1 MNIKK
6 LIFLLLFVVP
16 SISFSQNLE
25 YSKVLLVSSIDTVP
39 SGKVWKITNVLP
51 TLSSSG
57 ELKILVN
64 GNDIVVA
71 FSKGT
76 YSIYGTSTGTS
87 AYNNDYHYNGLQG
100 AYWLPEGTTL
110 QSSDNVQYISVIEFN
125 E

>member
-6 LIFLLLFVVP
+6 LIFFSLLIVP
-16 SISFSQNLE
+16 TISFSQNLE

-51 TLSSSG
+51 TLTNSG
-57 ELKILVN
+57 EMKILVN
-64 GNDIVVA
+64 GNNIVVA
-71 FSKGT
+71 FSKSSNGQT
-76 YSIYGTSTGTS
+76 GSTGNFS
-87 AYNNDYHYNGLQG
+87 NSHNYYSSLNG

>member
-51 TLSSSG
+51 TLTGSG

-71 FSKGT
+71 FSKG
-76 YSIYGTSTGTS
+76 IYGMQGAASGF
-87 AYNNDYHYNGLQG
+87 NNDYHYNGLQG

>member
-25 YSKVLLVSSIDTVP
+25 YSKVLLVSTIDTVP

-57 ELKILVN
+57 EITILVN
-64 GNDIVVA
+64 GNVVIVA
-71 FSKGT
+71 FSKG
-76 YSIYGTSTGTS
+76 SNGNTGGWMTNNHNY
-87 AYNNDYHYNGLQG
+87 YNSLQG

-110 QSSDNVQYISVIEFN
+110 QPFDNVQYISVIEFN